1 MRRNKKINNSDT
13 PLFDEAGY
21 LAILASLDAQF
32 KKLQEF
38 QNETLA
44 ERAAARVAFENE
56 QRKRDAEGTKML
68 QSIKTPKLPS
78 IRKKPAAKA
87 KTTPKSK

>member
-1 MRRNKKINNSDT
+1 MRKTNNSDT
-13 PLFDEAGY
+13 PLFDETRY
-21 LAILASLDAQF
+21 NAILASLDAQL
-32 KKLQEF
+32 KKLHDI

-56 QRKRDAEGTKML
+56 QRKQAVADAKML
-68 QSIKTPKLPS
+68 RAIKAPKLPS
-78 IRKKPAAKA
+78 IRKKPAAKS